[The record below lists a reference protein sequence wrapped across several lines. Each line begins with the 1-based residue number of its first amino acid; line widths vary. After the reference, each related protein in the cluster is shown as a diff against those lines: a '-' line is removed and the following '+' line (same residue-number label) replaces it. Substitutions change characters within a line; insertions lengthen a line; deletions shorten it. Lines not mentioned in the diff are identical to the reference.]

1 MTKSWHQGVTLYT
14 MLLSRLRS
22 DSELQSSMC
31 AGQTMMK
38 LNLEEVFVTEGVPAF
53 TFVKPPNYNR
63 ILLDVRSPGK
73 PVIVEGQSGTGK
85 TTCIRQI
92 LTDLADEFDTEY
104 LAARDP
110 VDVSR
115 IEEIARTRP
124 VGRFVIDDFHRLS
137 AKLQETLADLAKI
150 SAESANPKECTKLI
164 IVGINQ
170 VGSSLIQLVPD
181 IAKRVGIHTV
191 SPGSEREI
199 QDLVERGAEKL
210 NILIADTHTIFEE
223 VRGDYWLTQQ
233 FCQSI
238 CLKAGILETGDHII
252 PVRFEIVDVRRDV
265 VEQLRAAHYPAVKEF
280 CRGKRFRPS
289 NQPYFKVLRAIAQ
302 RGQSNVDLNE
312 LANSDPE
319 VRGSINN
326 IKEHRLSILLETKPL
341 VARSFYYNKETKN
354 FSIDDPALFYFI
366 RHLDWDVLRRECGYR
381 EVAETFEYDIAIS
394 FAGENRELAKHIAR
408 QLEDLDVPVFYD
420 ELFETNFLG
429 KAWTK
434 IFKEIFAEKS
444 RYVVCLLDKHHAEKI
459 WPTFEREHFAPRVA
473 DEHVIPIY
481 LDDTKFV
488 GIPAD
493 IVGIRFRFDPED
505 PDWQEKADKE
515 IVEKLIDKLT

>member
-1 MTKSWHQGVTLYT
+1 
-14 MLLSRLRS
+14 
-22 DSELQSSMC
+22 
-31 AGQTMMK
+31 MK

-73 PVIVEGQSGTGK
+73 PVILEGQSGTGK
-85 TTCIRQI
+85 TTCIKQI
-92 LTDLADEFDTEY
+92 LKDLADQFPTEY
-104 LAARDP
+104 LAAREP

-115 IEEIARTRP
+115 IEEIARDRP

-137 AKLQETLADLAKI
+137 SKLQESLADLAKI
-150 SAESANPKECTKLI
+150 SAESADPSTCTKLI
-164 IVGINQ
+164 VVGINN
-170 VGSSLIQLVPD
+170 VGSNLIQLVPD
-181 IAKRVGIHTV
+181 IAKRVGIHTIA
-191 SPGSEREI
+191 PGGEKEI
-199 QDLVERGAEKL
+199 RDLVERGAEKM
-210 NILIADTHTIFEE
+210 NIVIADIHLIFEE

-233 FCQSI
+233 FCQSV
-238 CLKAGILETGDHII
+238 CLKAGVMATCDDKIDIGFDV
-252 PVRFEIVDVRRDV
+252 PVVRSDV

-302 RGQSNVDLNE
+302 NGFSNVDLTE

-326 IKEHRLSILLETKPL
+326 IKDWRLSILLESKPL
-341 VARSFYYNKETKN
+341 AARSFYYNKETKN
-354 FSIDDPALFYFI
+354 FSIDDPALFYFV
-366 RHLDWDVLRRECGYR
+366 RHLDWEALRRDCGFR
-381 EVAETFEYDIAIS
+381 EVVENHEYDVALS
-394 FAGENRELAKHIAR
+394 FAGENRELAKHIAN
-408 QLEDLDVPVFYD
+408 QLQDLDVPVFYD
-420 ELFETNFLG
+420 EAFEANFLG

-434 IFKEIFAEKS
+434 KFKEIFADES
-444 RYVVCLLDKHHAEKI
+444 RYVVVLLDKHHAEKI

-473 DEHVIPIY
+473 DEHIIPIY

-488 GIPAD
+488 GIPTD
-493 IVGIRFRFDPED
+493 IIGVRFRFDQED
-505 PDWQEKADKE
+505 PEWRDKADRE

>member
-1 MTKSWHQGVTLYT
+1 
-14 MLLSRLRS
+14 
-22 DSELQSSMC
+22 
-31 AGQTMMK
+31 MK

-73 PVIVEGQSGTGK
+73 PVVLEGQSGTGK
-85 TTCIRQI
+85 TTCIKQI
-92 LTDLADEFDTEY
+92 LKDMADQFPTEY

-115 IEEIARTRP
+115 IEHISRDRP
-124 VGRFVIDDFHRLS
+124 IGRFVIDDFHRLS
-137 AKLQETLADLAKI
+137 SCLQENLADIAKVA
-150 SAESANPKECTKLI
+150 AESADRSVCTKLI
-164 IVGINQ
+164 IVGINN
-170 VGSSLIQLVPD
+170 VGSNLIQLVPD
-181 IAKRVGIHTV
+181 IAKRVGIHTIE
-191 SPGSEREI
+191 PGGEKEI
-199 QDLVERGAEKL
+199 HDLVERGAEKL
-210 NILIADTHTIFEE
+210 NITLSDIHSIFEE

-238 CLKAGILETGDHII
+238 CLQAGVMGTCDDLIEVGFD
-252 PVRFEIVDVRRDV
+252 VASVRRDV

-302 RGQSNVDLNE
+302 RGMSNVDLNE
-312 LANSDPE
+312 LANSDPD

-326 IKEHRLSILLETKPL
+326 IKERRLAILLESKPL
-341 VARSFYYNKETKN
+341 AARSFYYNKETKN
-354 FSIDDPALFYFI
+354 FSVDDPALFYFL
-366 RHLDWDVLRRECGYR
+366 RHLDWDALRRDCGYR
-381 EVAETFEYDIAIS
+381 EAVENYEYDIALS
-394 FAGENRELAKHIAR
+394 FAGENRDLAKHIAT
-408 QLEDLDVPVFYD
+408 QLEDLDVQVFYD
-420 ELFETNFLG
+420 ESFEANFLG

-434 IFKEIFAEKS
+434 KFKEIFADES
-444 RYVVCLLDKHHAEKI
+444 RYVVVLLDKYHSEKI

-493 IVGIRFRFDPED
+493 IIGVRFKFDPSD
-505 PDWQEKADKE
+505 PEWRTRADTE
-515 IVEKLIDKLT
+515 IIEKLIDKIT

>member
-1 MTKSWHQGVTLYT
+1 
-14 MLLSRLRS
+14 
-22 DSELQSSMC
+22 
-31 AGQTMMK
+31 MK

-73 PVIVEGQSGTGK
+73 PVVLEGQSGTGK
-85 TTCIRQI
+85 TTCIKQI
-92 LTDLADEFDTEY
+92 LRDMADQFPTEY
-104 LAARDP
+104 LAAREP

-115 IEEIARTRP
+115 IEQIARDRP
-124 VGRFVIDDFHRLS
+124 IGRFVIDDFHRLS
-137 AKLQETLADLAKI
+137 SNLQEMLADIAKV
-150 SAESANPKECTKLI
+150 SAETAERNACTKLI
-164 IVGINQ
+164 IVGINH
-170 VGSSLIQLVPD
+170 VGSNLIQLVPD
-181 IAKRVGIHTV
+181 IAKRVGIHTIQ
-191 SPGSEREI
+191 PGGENEI
-199 QDLVERGAEKL
+199 RNLVERGAEKL
-210 NILIADTHTIFEE
+210 NISIADIPGIFEE

-238 CLKAGILETGDHII
+238 CLHAGVMDTRDVLIEVEFD
-252 PVRFEIVDVRRDV
+252 VESVRRDV
-265 VEQLRAAHYPAVKEF
+265 VAQLKAAHYPAVKEF

-302 RGQSNVDLNE
+302 SGMSSVDLNE
-312 LANSDPE
+312 LANSDQD

-326 IKEHRLSILLETKPL
+326 IKERRLAILLESKPL
-341 VARSFYYNKETKN
+341 AARSFYYNKETKN
-354 FSIDDPALFYFI
+354 FSVDDPALFYFL
-366 RHLDWDVLRRECGYR
+366 RHMDWDALRRDCGYR
-381 EVAETFEYDIAIS
+381 EAVENYEYDIALS
-394 FAGENRELAKHIAR
+394 FAGENRDLAKHIAT

-420 ELFETNFLG
+420 ESFEANFMG

-434 IFKEIFAEKS
+434 KFKEIFADDS
-444 RYVVCLLDKHHAEKI
+444 RYVVVLLDKNHAEKI

-493 IVGIRFRFDPED
+493 IIGVRFKFDPSD
-505 PDWQEKADKE
+505 PEWRAKADIE
-515 IVEKLIDKLT
+515 IVEKLIDKIT